1 MKGKT
6 VLKKKVL
13 NKPDDP
19 TMEKGNSNIKIV
31 KEKTSLGKKKLIP
44 KKEVT
49 NEKNISQQLIE
60 QIIVTYFSSAWQ
72 NKILAM
78 KNRVSARPDK
88 KSKDLRNF
96 FRKLNYI
103 ISYHKYLYLME
114 LFDIMSN
121 MPMPEGVEHDPNY
134 GKIFLVKGEQK
145 PEEEEIQNENENEI
159 VITENNLRGNKN
171 KINDNRNQYKPQEED
186 ELDKE
191 LAMYL
196 YRNDGRAIDRV
207 EIEKDINRLIDENPD
222 KDIDV
227 ERILNSKRLQY
238 KLKHP
243 RFSPFT
249 KKENLD
255 SFIRYLYTYKPEK
268 SGKLADNVI
277 VLKNKTYAYY

>member
-72 NKILAM
+72 NKILSM

-171 KINDNRNQYKPQEED
+171 KINDNRNQYKRQEED

>member
-159 VITENNLRGNKN
+159 VIT
-171 KINDNRNQYKPQEED
+171 
-186 ELDKE
+186 
-191 LAMYL
+191 
-196 YRNDGRAIDRV
+196 
-207 EIEKDINRLIDENPD
+207 
-222 KDIDV
+222 
-227 ERILNSKRLQY
+227 
-238 KLKHP
+238 
-243 RFSPFT
+243 
-249 KKENLD
+249 
-255 SFIRYLYTYKPEK
+255 
-268 SGKLADNVI
+268 
-277 VLKNKTYAYY
+277 

>member
-13 NKPDDP
+13 NKPDEP
-19 TMEKGNSNIKIV
+19 AMEKEKGKIKII
-31 KEKTSLGKKKLIP
+31 KDKTSLGKKKLRS
-44 KKEVT
+44 KK
-49 NEKNISQQLIE
+49 EKNISQQLIE
-60 QIIVTYFSSAWQ
+60 QIIITYFSSTWQ

-78 KNRVSARPDK
+78 KNRVSSRPDK
-88 KSKDLRNF
+88 KSKDLRNL

-121 MPMPEGVEHDPNY
+121 MPMPEGVEHDSNY
-134 GKIFLVKGEQK
+134 GKIILVKGKQK
-145 PEEEEIQNENENEI
+145 PVEKEIEVENENEI
-159 VITENNLRGNKN
+159 VITEGNLRGNKN
-171 KINDNRNQYKPQEED
+171 KVNDNRTQYKSQEED

-196 YRNDGRAIDRV
+196 YRNDGRTIDRV
-207 EIEKDINRLIDENPD
+207 EIEKDINRLIDEYPD

-238 KLKHP
+238 KLKNP

-249 KKENLD
+249 KQENLD
-255 SFIRYLYTYKPEK
+255 SFVRYLYTYKPEK

>member
-13 NKPDDP
+13 NKPDEP
-19 TMEKGNSNIKIV
+19 AMEKENGKIKII
-31 KEKTSLGKKKLIP
+31 KDKTSLGKKKLNS
-44 KKEVT
+44 KKK
-49 NEKNISQQLIE
+49 EKNISQQLIE
-60 QIIVTYFSSAWQ
+60 QIIITYFSSTWQ

-78 KNRVSARPDK
+78 KNRVSSRPDK
-88 KSKDLRNF
+88 KSKDLRNL

-114 LFDIMSN
+114 LFDIMSE
-121 MPMPEGVEHDPNY
+121 MPMPEGVEHDSNY
-134 GKIFLVKGEQK
+134 GKIFLVKGKQK
-145 PEEEEIQNENENEI
+145 PVEKEIEVENENENEI
-159 VITENNLRGNKN
+159 VITEGNLRGNKN
-171 KINDNRNQYKPQEED
+171 KVNDDRNQYKSQEED

-196 YRNDGRAIDRV
+196 YRSDGRTIDRV
-207 EIEKDINRLIDENPD
+207 EIEKDINRLIDEYPD

-255 SFIRYLYTYKPEK
+255 SFVRYLYTYKPEK

>member
-13 NKPDDP
+13 NKPDEP
-19 TMEKGNSNIKIV
+19 EMEKEKGKIKII
-31 KEKTSLGKKKLIP
+31 KDKTSLGKKKLRS
-44 KKEVT
+44 KK
-49 NEKNISQQLIE
+49 EKNISQQLIE
-60 QIIVTYFSSAWQ
+60 QIIITYFSSTWQ

-78 KNRVSARPDK
+78 KNRVSSRPDK
-88 KSKDLRNF
+88 KSKDLRNL
-96 FRKLNYI
+96 FRKLNNI

-121 MPMPEGVEHDPNY
+121 MPMPEGVEHDSNY
-134 GKIFLVKGEQK
+134 GKIILVKGKQK
-145 PEEEEIQNENENEI
+145 PVEKEIEVENENEI
-159 VITENNLRGNKN
+159 VITEGNLRGNKN
-171 KINDNRNQYKPQEED
+171 KVNDNRTQYKSQEED

-196 YRNDGRAIDRV
+196 YRNDGRTIDRV
-207 EIEKDINRLIDENPD
+207 EIEKDINRLIDEYPD

-238 KLKHP
+238 KLKNP

-249 KKENLD
+249 KQENLD
-255 SFIRYLYTYKPEK
+255 SFVRYLYTYKPEK

>member
-13 NKPDDP
+13 NKPDEP
-19 TMEKGNSNIKIV
+19 AMEKENGKIKII
-31 KEKTSLGKKKLIP
+31 KDKTTLGKKKLHS
-44 KKEVT
+44 KK
-49 NEKNISQQLIE
+49 EKNISQQLIE
-60 QIIVTYFSSAWQ
+60 QIIITYFSSTWQ

-78 KNRVSARPDK
+78 KNRVSSRPDK
-88 KSKDLRNF
+88 KSKDLRNL
-96 FRKLNYI
+96 FRKLNNI

-121 MPMPEGVEHDPNY
+121 MPMPEGVEHDSNY
-134 GKIFLVKGEQK
+134 GKIILVKGKQK
-145 PEEEEIQNENENEI
+145 PVEKEIEVENENEI
-159 VITENNLRGNKN
+159 VITEGNLRGNKN
-171 KINDNRNQYKPQEED
+171 KVNDNRTQYKSQEED

-196 YRNDGRAIDRV
+196 YRNDGRTIDRV
-207 EIEKDINRLIDENPD
+207 EIEKDINRLIDEYPD

-238 KLKHP
+238 KLKNP

-249 KKENLD
+249 KQENLD
-255 SFIRYLYTYKPEK
+255 SFVRYLYTYKPEK

>member
-13 NKPDDP
+13 NKPDEP
-19 TMEKGNSNIKIV
+19 AMEKENGKIKII
-31 KEKTSLGKKKLIP
+31 KDKTSLGKKKLNS
-44 KKEVT
+44 KK
-49 NEKNISQQLIE
+49 EKNISQQLIE
-60 QIIVTYFSSAWQ
+60 QIIITYFSSTWQ

-78 KNRVSARPDK
+78 KNRVSSRPDK
-88 KSKDLRNF
+88 KSKDLRNL
-96 FRKLNYI
+96 FRKLNNI

-121 MPMPEGVEHDPNY
+121 MPMPEGVEHDSNY
-134 GKIFLVKGEQK
+134 GKIILVKGKQK
-145 PEEEEIQNENENEI
+145 PVEKEIEVENENEI
-159 VITENNLRGNKN
+159 VITEGNLRGNKN
-171 KINDNRNQYKPQEED
+171 KVNDNRTQYKSQEED

-196 YRNDGRAIDRV
+196 YRNDGRTIDRV
-207 EIEKDINRLIDENPD
+207 EIEKDINRLIDEYPD

-238 KLKHP
+238 KLKNP

-249 KKENLD
+249 KQENLD
-255 SFIRYLYTYKPEK
+255 SFVRYLYTYKPEK

>member
-13 NKPDDP
+13 NKPDEP
-19 TMEKGNSNIKIV
+19 AMEKEKGKIKII
-31 KEKTSLGKKKLIP
+31 KDKTSLGKKKLRS
-44 KKEVT
+44 KK
-49 NEKNISQQLIE
+49 EKNISQQLIE
-60 QIIVTYFSSAWQ
+60 QIIITYFSSTWQ

-78 KNRVSARPDK
+78 KNRVSSRPDK
-88 KSKDLRNF
+88 KSKDLRNL
-96 FRKLNYI
+96 FRKLNNI

-121 MPMPEGVEHDPNY
+121 MPMPEGVEHDSNY
-134 GKIFLVKGEQK
+134 GKIILVKGKQK
-145 PEEEEIQNENENEI
+145 PVEKEIEVENENEI
-159 VITENNLRGNKN
+159 VITEGNLRGNKN
-171 KINDNRNQYKPQEED
+171 KVNDNRNQYKSQEED

-196 YRNDGRAIDRV
+196 YRNDGRTIDRV
-207 EIEKDINRLIDENPD
+207 EIEKDINRLIDEYPD

-238 KLKHP
+238 KLKNP

-249 KKENLD
+249 KQENLD
-255 SFIRYLYTYKPEK
+255 SFVRYLYTYKPEK

>member
-13 NKPDDP
+13 NKPDEP
-19 TMEKGNSNIKIV
+19 EMEKEKGKIKII
-31 KEKTSLGKKKLIP
+31 KDKTTLGKKKLHS
-44 KKEVT
+44 KK
-49 NEKNISQQLIE
+49 EKNISQQLIE
-60 QIIVTYFSSAWQ
+60 QIIITYFSSTWQ

-78 KNRVSARPDK
+78 KNRVSSRPDK
-88 KSKDLRNF
+88 KSKDLRNL
-96 FRKLNYI
+96 FRKLNNI

-121 MPMPEGVEHDPNY
+121 MPMPEGVEHDSNY
-134 GKIFLVKGEQK
+134 GKIILVKGKQK
-145 PEEEEIQNENENEI
+145 PVEKEIEVENENEI
-159 VITENNLRGNKN
+159 VITEGNLRGNKN
-171 KINDNRNQYKPQEED
+171 KVNDNRNQYKSQEED

-196 YRNDGRAIDRV
+196 YRNDGRTIDRV
-207 EIEKDINRLIDENPD
+207 EIEKDINRLIDEYPD

-238 KLKHP
+238 KLKNP

-249 KKENLD
+249 KQENLD
-255 SFIRYLYTYKPEK
+255 SFVRYLYTYKPEK

>member
-1 MKGKT
+1 MIAG
-6 VLKKKVL
+6 
-13 NKPDDP
+13 
-19 TMEKGNSNIKIV
+19 
-31 KEKTSLGKKKLIP
+31 
-44 KKEVT
+44 
-49 NEKNISQQLIE
+49 
-60 QIIVTYFSSAWQ
+60 
-72 NKILAM
+72 KILAM
-78 KNRVSARPDK
+78 KNRVSSRPDK
-88 KSKDLRNF
+88 KSKDLRNL

-121 MPMPEGVEHDPNY
+121 MPMPEGVEHDSNY
-134 GKIFLVKGEQK
+134 GKIFLVKGKQK
-145 PEEEEIQNENENEI
+145 PVEKEIEVENENEI
-159 VITENNLRGNKN
+159 VITEGNLRGNKN
-171 KINDNRNQYKPQEED
+171 KVNDNRTQYKSQEED

-196 YRNDGRAIDRV
+196 YRSDGKTIDRV
-207 EIEKDINRLIDENPD
+207 EIEKDINRLIDEYPD

-238 KLKHP
+238 KLKNP

-249 KKENLD
+249 KQENLD
-255 SFIRYLYTYKPEK
+255 SFVRYLYTYKPEK

>member
-13 NKPDDP
+13 NKSDEPA
-19 TMEKGNSNIKIV
+19 MEKEKGKIKII
-31 KEKTSLGKKKLIP
+31 KDKTSLGKKKLRS
-44 KKEVT
+44 KK
-49 NEKNISQQLIE
+49 EKNISQQLIE
-60 QIIVTYFSSAWQ
+60 QIIITYFSSTWQ

-78 KNRVSARPDK
+78 KNRVSSRPDK
-88 KSKDLRNF
+88 KSKDLRNL
-96 FRKLNYI
+96 FRKLNNI

-121 MPMPEGVEHDPNY
+121 MPMPEGVEHDSNY
-134 GKIFLVKGEQK
+134 GKIILVKGKQK
-145 PEEEEIQNENENEI
+145 PVEKEIEVENENEI
-159 VITENNLRGNKN
+159 VITEGNLRGNKN
-171 KINDNRNQYKPQEED
+171 KVNDNRTQYKSQEED

-196 YRNDGRAIDRV
+196 YRNDGRTIDRV
-207 EIEKDINRLIDENPD
+207 EIEKDINRLIDEYPD

-238 KLKHP
+238 KLKNP

-249 KKENLD
+249 KQENLD
-255 SFIRYLYTYKPEK
+255 SFVRYLYTYKPEK

>member
-13 NKPDDP
+13 NKPDEP
-19 TMEKGNSNIKIV
+19 AMEKENGKIKII
-31 KEKTSLGKKKLIP
+31 KDKTSLGKKKLRS
-44 KKEVT
+44 KK
-49 NEKNISQQLIE
+49 EKNISQQLIE
-60 QIIVTYFSSAWQ
+60 QIIITYFSSTWQ

-78 KNRVSARPDK
+78 KNRVSSRPDK
-88 KSKDLRNF
+88 KSKDLRNL
-96 FRKLNYI
+96 FRKLNNI

-121 MPMPEGVEHDPNY
+121 MPMPEGVEHDSNY
-134 GKIFLVKGEQK
+134 GKIILVKGKQK
-145 PEEEEIQNENENEI
+145 PVEKEIEVENENEI
-159 VITENNLRGNKN
+159 VITEGNLRGNKN
-171 KINDNRNQYKPQEED
+171 KVNDNRTQYKSQEED

-196 YRNDGRAIDRV
+196 YRNDGRTIDRV
-207 EIEKDINRLIDENPD
+207 EIEKDINRLIDEYPD

-238 KLKHP
+238 KLKNP

-249 KKENLD
+249 KQENLD
-255 SFIRYLYTYKPEK
+255 SFVRYLYTYKPEK

>member
-13 NKPDDP
+13 NKPDEP
-19 TMEKGNSNIKIV
+19 AMEKENGKIKII
-31 KEKTSLGKKKLIP
+31 KDKTSLGKKKLRS
-44 KKEVT
+44 KK
-49 NEKNISQQLIE
+49 EKNISQQLIE
-60 QIIVTYFSSAWQ
+60 QIIITYFSSTWQ

-78 KNRVSARPDK
+78 KNRVSSRPDK
-88 KSKDLRNF
+88 KSKDLRNL
-96 FRKLNYI
+96 FRKLNNI

-114 LFDIMSN
+114 LFDIMSE
-121 MPMPEGVEHDPNY
+121 MPMPEGVEHDSNY
-134 GKIFLVKGEQK
+134 GKIILVKGKQK
-145 PEEEEIQNENENEI
+145 PVEKEIEVENENEI
-159 VITENNLRGNKN
+159 VITEGNLRGNKN
-171 KINDNRNQYKPQEED
+171 KVNDNRTQYKSQEED

-196 YRNDGRAIDRV
+196 YRNDGRTIDRV
-207 EIEKDINRLIDENPD
+207 EIEKDINRLIDEYPD

-238 KLKHP
+238 KLKNP

-249 KKENLD
+249 KQENLD
-255 SFIRYLYTYKPEK
+255 SFVRYLYTYKPEK